1 MYKYIVLSGGASKG
15 LAYIGVLK
23 YFEEHPEL
31 IKDVTEYVGCSV
43 GAFSAML
50 MIAGYTSETLMNI
63 FNNYN
68 LESLKNLKVSN
79 FFTDYGLDN
88 GDKLQAFIKVFLK
101 NKFGDDL
108 ITLQELYDRT
118 KKKLITVVTNV
129 NTKKTEY
136 ISNGSSPEL
145 PVYLAVQMSMA
156 IPLLYKPIE
165 YNGSLYIDGGLTC
178 NFPVNYYVEFLQR
191 NSTNT
196 ESCGTSMENSIE
208 VPEGSVSFEF
218 DKVLAFVFHGNTEK
232 DIIVKSFDDYIYNII
247 KCSFSTIQNINRDNA
262 KNKKCHVIEI
272 EPCIKTNLKF
282 ELTLDMKKKLY
293 NTGYNSIKKFIDS
306 KESTFKE
313 K

>member
-1 MYKYIVLSGGASKG
+1 MYKYIVFSGGASKG

-23 YFEEHPEL
+23 YFEEHPDL
-31 IKDVTEYVGCSV
+31 IKDVEEYIGCSV

-50 MIAGYTSETLMNI
+50 MIAGYKSDTLMNI

-79 FFTDYGLDN
+79 FFTDYGMDN

-101 NKFGDDL
+101 NKFGNDN
-108 ITLQELYDRT
+108 ITLQELYNIT

-136 ISNGSSPEL
+136 ISKDTHAEL
-145 PVYLAVQMSMA
+145 PVYLAVQMSMG

-165 YNGSLYIDGGLTC
+165 LNDSLYVDGGLTC
-178 NFPVNYYVEFLQR
+178 NFPVSYYIDKYSADEK
-191 NSTNT
+191 
-196 ESCGTSMENSIE
+196 
-208 VPEGSVSFEF
+208 FEF
-218 DKVLAFVFHGNTEK
+218 EKVLAFVFHGNTEK
-232 DIIVKSFDDYIYNII
+232 DIVIKNFDDYIYNII
-247 KCSFSTIQNINRDNA
+247 KCSFSTIQNINNDNA
-262 KNKKCHVIEI
+262 KNKKCKVIEI

-293 NTGYNSIKKFIDS
+293 NTGYNSIKKVM
-306 KESTFKE
+306 E

>member
-23 YFEEHPEL
+23 YFEEHPGI
-31 IKDVTEYVGCSV
+31 IKDVEEYVGCSV

-50 MIAGYTSETLMNI
+50 IIAGYTSETLMNI

-68 LESLKNLKVSN
+68 LESIKNLKVSN

-88 GDKLQAFIKVFLK
+88 GEKLQAFIKVFLK
-101 NKFGDDL
+101 NKFGNDL

-136 ISNGSSPEL
+136 ISIDTAPDL
-145 PVYLAVQMSMA
+145 PVFLAVQMSMA
-156 IPLLYKPIE
+156 IPLLYKPID
-165 YNGSLYIDGGLTC
+165 YNNTMYVDGGLSC
-178 NFPVNYYVEFLQR
+178 NFPVSYYID
-191 NSTNT
+191 NT
-196 ESCGTSMENSIE
+196 KTE
-208 VPEGSVSFEF
+208 PEFEF
-218 DKVLAFVFHGNTEK
+218 EKVLAFVFHGDTEK
-232 DIIVKSFDDYIYNII
+232 DIAIKSFDDYIYNII
-247 KCSFSTIQNINRDNA
+247 KCSFSTIQNINRTNA
-262 KNKKCHVIEI
+262 INKKCHVVEI

-293 NTGYNSIKKFIDS
+293 KTGYNSIKKFIDS
-306 KESTFKE
+306 LIME